1 MKQRR
6 QVGIKYLV
14 QEHLAERVLSKGGK
28 MANRK
33 DTQRNS
39 IPGRRNSK
47 NGSGVGACLALEE
60 KQGSQ

>member
-14 QEHLAERVLSKGGK
+14 QEHLAERGLSKDVK
-28 MANRK
+28 MANRE

-47 NGSGVGACLALEE
+47 NRGLGWELA
-60 KQGSQ
+60 